1 MGDDIESHTDTYN
14 DIVPTGFTERW
25 LASTES
31 NSESGLAS
39 VTVNDSTSSNEKLQS
54 TSMSNHIHRAP
65 RHNLIPLPDEQE
77 LSASTSNP
85 IPSESAPAY
94 NIDPWSKRGTITTDA
109 NPKHFDSVSVDIPGE
124 SAQSISATSSVPV
137 IIVTCCASR
146 SPSPTIHT
154 SPTSAS
160 GQSPLALDTITS
172 TTTTASQPSTTQVP
186 SALDQDVHAQL
197 LYKGSDMDLG
207 PDTFSIPSSIPH
219 YHK

>member
-1 MGDDIESHTDTYN
+1 MGDVVKSDTDTYN
-14 DIVPTGFTERW
+14 VVVATGFTERW

-39 VTVNDSTSSNEKLQS
+39 VTVNDSTSSNENLQS
-54 TSMSNHIHRAP
+54 TSMSNHVHRAP

-85 IPSESAPAY
+85 IPSESAPAN
-94 NIDPWSKRGTITTDA
+94 NIDSWSKRGKITTDA

-124 SAQSISATSSVPV
+124 SAQSISATSSIPV

-146 SPSPTIHT
+146 SPSPTIHI
-154 SPTSAS
+154 SPTSC